1 MFKYFLTFVIIL
13 GLYACSTNKV
23 KQKENFN
30 AGIIYGK
37 GHAFFLTA
45 PKGWVLDNSSGVSHG
60 LHAVFYLEG
69 NSWSNGTSVM
79 YANTTLKEIQGD
91 EPVEK
96 VIEGDISR
104 FKANSPNLNVIDA
117 APLLTRD
124 NKKCIVKYFS
134 GDIHG
139 NYEAVAYI
147 DERKVVVMIVLTS
160 RKKEEF
166 DLSLPA
172 FKELVAS
179 YQFITDDVRIE
190 KWVPKIIGIDRR
202 HCSNKAETGQ
212 SHEGFGY

>member
-45 PKGWVLDNSSGVSHG
+45 PKGWVLDNSSGVSQG

-69 NSWSNGTSVM
+69 YSWSNATSVM

-104 FKANSPNLNVIDA
+104 FKANSPNLNVIYA

-179 YQFITDDVRIE
+179 YQFFTDDVRIE
-190 KWVPKIIGIDRR
+190 K
-202 HCSNKAETGQ
+202 
-212 SHEGFGY
+212 